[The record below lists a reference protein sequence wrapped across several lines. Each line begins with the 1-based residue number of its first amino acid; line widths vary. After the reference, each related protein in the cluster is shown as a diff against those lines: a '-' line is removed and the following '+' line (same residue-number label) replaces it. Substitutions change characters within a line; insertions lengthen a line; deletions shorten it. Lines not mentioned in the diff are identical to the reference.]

1 MSDDAIGRLIEERDA
16 LRQERDAALKH
27 VEFLLERARLLHEEC
42 VACGAA
48 LGDPAEPPYCSDTC
62 APTGTEVEE
71 WEEAV
76 AALAERATP

>member
-1 MSDDAIGRLIEERDA
+1 MSDDMISRLIEERNA
-16 LRQERDAALKH
+16 LRQERDAAVKRA
-27 VEFLLERARLLHEEC
+27 EFLLERARLLHEEC
-42 VACGAA
+42 ISCGAA
-48 LGDPAEPPYCSDTC
+48 LGEPAGPPYCSDTC